1 MPNGL
6 YAIGGRERFLGG
18 DLDWDAQDFR
28 VILVDSADYTQNL
41 STHVFLTDVAG
52 AGRVAV
58 SGALTSKTKAGGT
71 ADAADVTWTSVT
83 GDQSEQVVCYQHT
96 GTDGTSALVFGMDT
110 FASGMPVTPNS
121 GNINLAWNASGI
133 FTL

>member
-6 YAIGGRERFLGG
+6 YAAGRQRFLGG
-18 DLDWDAQDFR
+18 DLDWDGQDVR

-41 STHVFLTDVAG
+41 STHDFLDDVTAG
-52 AGRVAV
+52 GRVAV
-58 SGALTSKTKAGGT
+58 SGALTSKTVTGGT

-83 GDQSEQVVCYQHT
+83 GDPSEQVVCYQHT
-96 GTDGTSALVFGMDT
+96 GTDGTSALIFGMDT

>member
-6 YAIGGRERFLGG
+6 YAAGRQRFLSG
-18 DLDWDAQDFR
+18 DLDWDGQDVR

-41 STHVFLTDVAG
+41 STHDFLDDVTAG
-52 AGRVAV
+52 GRVAV
-58 SGALTSKTKAGGT
+58 SGALTSKTVTGGT

-83 GDQSEQVVCYQHT
+83 GDPSEQVVCYQHT
-96 GTDGTSALVFGMDT
+96 GTDGTSALIFGMDT

>member
-6 YAIGGRERFLGG
+6 YAAGRQRFLSG
-18 DLDWDAQDFR
+18 DLDWDGQDVR

-41 STHVFLTDVAG
+41 STHDFLDDVAG

-58 SGALTSKTKAGGT
+58 SGALTSKTVTGGT

-83 GDQSEQVVCYQHT
+83 GDPSEQVVCYQHT
-96 GTDGTSALVFGMDT
+96 GTDATSALIFGMDT

>member
-6 YAIGGRERFLGG
+6 YAAGRQRFLSG
-18 DLDWDAQDFR
+18 DLDWDAQDVR
-28 VILVDSADYTQNL
+28 TILADSADYTQNL
-41 STHVFLTDVAG
+41 STHDFLDDVAAG
-52 AGRVAV
+52 GRVAV
-58 SGALTSKTKAGGT
+58 SGALTSKTVTGGT

-83 GDQSEQVVCYQHT
+83 GDPCEQVIIYQHT
-96 GTDGTSALVFGMDT
+96 GTDSTSALICGMDT
-110 FASGMPVTPNS
+110 FASGMPVTPNG

>member
-6 YAIGGRERFLGG
+6 YAAGRQRFLSG
-18 DLDWDAQDFR
+18 DLDWDGQDVR

-41 STHVFLTDVAG
+41 STHDFLDDVAG

-58 SGALTSKTKAGGT
+58 SGALTSKTVTGGT

-96 GTDGTSALVFGMDT
+96 GTDGTSALIFGMDT